1 MVDHIKAIIAL
12 SFSGAIG
19 ILLVVLGC
27 ALKDYG
33 VWWPMFVLLFY
44 VLAPVPTVVA
54 KRLSEDFSSSG
65 SNVVKEVSMFITSGI
80 VISAFG
86 LPIVLARCGIVHWG
100 AVGLVM
106 SGNVFIFFT
115 ILAYFLIFSVEDDW
129 GF

>member
-1 MVDHIKAIIAL
+1 METIE
-12 SFSGAIG
+12 SNR
-19 ILLVVLGC
+19 
-27 ALKDYG
+27 